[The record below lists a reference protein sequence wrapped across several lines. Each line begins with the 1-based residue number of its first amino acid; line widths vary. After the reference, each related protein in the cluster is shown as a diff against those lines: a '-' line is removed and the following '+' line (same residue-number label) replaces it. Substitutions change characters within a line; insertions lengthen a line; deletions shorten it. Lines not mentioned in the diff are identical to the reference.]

1 MARKQLSGE
10 MQIPLN
16 KQQEDFLPS
25 KGEKLL
31 CLRQAYANAP
41 TPIKSITQFLNLSH
55 HEFIPDTRN

>member
-1 MARKQLSGE
+1 MAKKQLSGE

-16 KQQEDFLPS
+16 KQQKDFLPS

-41 TPIKSITQFLNLSH
+41 TPIKSTTQFLN
-55 HEFIPDTRN
+55 